1 MNEIIIKE
9 VQTEPQMT
17 EFIKFPWKIY
27 KDDKNWVPPLL
38 FDVKKN
44 LDKKRNPF
52 FEHSKVNFYLAYLD
66 GVLSGRISAIKN
78 DMHNEFYKDKV
89 GFFGFFECINNQNV
103 TNALF
108 DEAKNYLISLGL
120 NEIRGPI
127 NLSTN
132 DEVGLLIDG
141 FDTDPY
147 ILMPHNPRYYISL
160 IEGYGF
166 RKIKDLYAFLV
177 REEITAN
184 ENVMG
189 KLERVSNI
197 VIKKENI
204 KVRDINL
211 KDFDNELI
219 RVREVYN
226 KAWQNNWGFVPMTEK
241 EFEYLADSLKTIIDT
256 DLIYFAEVD
265 GKPVGFSLGIP
276 NMNVVF
282 KGLNGKI
289 FPFGIFKILFGKRKI
304 KSLRLLIMGVISE
317 YRKKGIEAVF
327 IKHTIDRGIKKGYN
341 AAEISWI
348 LEDNLP
354 MVRTAENLG
363 ADKYKTYRIF
373 NLEI

>member
-52 FEHSKVNFYLAYLD
+52 FEHSKVKFYLAYLD

-78 DMHNEFYKDKV
+78 DMHNEFYKDKA

-103 TNALF
+103 ANALF
-108 DEAKNYLISLGL
+108 DKAKDYLISLGL

-127 NLSTN
+127 DLSTN

-197 VIKKENI
+197 VIKKENV

-241 EFEYLADSLKTIIDT
+241 EFEFLADSLKTIIDK

-265 GKPVGFSLGIP
+265 GKPVGFSLGVP
-276 NMNVVF
+276 NMNVIF

-289 FPFGIFKILFGKRKI
+289 FPFGIFKLLLGKRKI
-304 KSLRLLIMGVISE
+304 KSLRLLIMGVIAE

-363 ADKYKTYRIF
+363 ADKYKTYRIY
-373 NLEI
+373 NLDI